1 MNNFRVSSKNKNM
14 ATSAHESLTFSHEL
28 STLFSTKLEGFI
40 NSLCDKYG
48 MTPENIIEDWK
59 EFSGKEDKSVKSTN
73 SESPSMNELKKKC
86 REYGLKVGGKKK
98 ELLERIRAHEAGE
111 VVSDSISVKDLK
123 DRLKK
128 KGLKT
133 SGNKEDLIKRLT
145 DSEGESDCEV
155 EVDKNT
161 KTKYKN
167 MKLMELRLELK
178 TRGCATSGNKDTLI
192 SRLIENDD
200 KKKED
205 ETKLHNYYRRMH
217 EDIEKKGVYHDFG
230 PPGNQSRTPQPVKTL
245 PSHVQEFIDQDD
257 NKEIDEDYVKMSI
270 KELKGELTGRALS
283 TKGDKE
289 EMMKRLMEDD
299 ECESSDSDC
308 ECS

>member
-1 MNNFRVSSKNKNM
+1 M

-86 REYGLKVGGKKK
+86 RGYGLKVGGKKN

-111 VVSDSISVKDLK
+111 VNDSVSVKDLK
-123 DRLKK
+123 DKLKK

-133 SGNKEDLIKRLT
+133 SGNKDDLIKRLT

-155 EVDKNT
+155 VDKNT
-161 KTKYKN
+161 KSKYKS
-167 MKLMELRLELK
+167 MKLMELRIELK
-178 TRGCATSGNKDTLI
+178 SRGCATSGNKEALI

-200 KKKED
+200 KKKVD
-205 ETKLHNYYRRMH
+205 ETKLHNYYRSMN
-217 EDIEKKGVYHDFG
+217 EDIEEKGVYNDYG

-245 PSHVQEFIDQDD
+245 PSHVKEFIDQDT
-257 NKEIDEDYVKMSI
+257 NKKIEEYDEDYVEMSI
-270 KELKGELTGRALS
+270 KELKEELKGRALS
-283 TKGDKE
+283 TKGEKE
-289 EMMKRLMEDD
+289 DMMKRLMEDD
-299 ECESSDSDC
+299 ECETSDSD
-308 ECS
+308 SDSD